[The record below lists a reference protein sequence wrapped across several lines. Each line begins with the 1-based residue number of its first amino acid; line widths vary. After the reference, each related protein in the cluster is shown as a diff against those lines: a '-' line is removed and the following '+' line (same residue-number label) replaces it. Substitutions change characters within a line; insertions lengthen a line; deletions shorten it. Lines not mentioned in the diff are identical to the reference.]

1 MQLADF
7 FRMVFLAAIWGASF
21 PLMRM
26 SVGDFG
32 PVPIAM
38 IRVVGGSLFLA
49 PLLLYRKELQ
59 AAKDKWQ
66 HIACVGIFNSAIPFF
81 LFSFAASAIA
91 PGLASVFNATTPL
104 WGALIA
110 RIWLGDRLTRPQIF
124 GLAIGFTGVLY
135 LAWDTAYFK
144 EGASAGRSLLAVVAC
159 LTATACYGFS
169 GSYTKKYLKGVPPLA
184 TSTGS
189 LISAGA
195 LLIIPAATVWPAQ
208 NPPLSSWWCVF
219 FLAAGCTGVAFVVFY
234 RLLANSG
241 PTIALAVAYMI
252 PVFANLWSWLLLGE
266 PPTKSIVLGCI
277 MILTGTTL
285 ATGLIK
291 APKASKATP

>member
-1 MQLADF
+1 
-7 FRMVFLAAIWGASF
+7 
-21 PLMRM
+21 
-26 SVGDFG
+26 
-32 PVPIAM
+32 
-38 IRVVGGSLFLA
+38 
-49 PLLLYRKELQ
+49 
-59 AAKDKWQ
+59 
-66 HIACVGIFNSAIPFF
+66 
-81 LFSFAASAIA
+81 
-91 PGLASVFNATTPL
+91 VFNATTPL

-234 RLLANSG
+234 RLLANAG

-291 APKASKATP
+291 ARTPGGSKLKE